1 MDVFLKVILE
11 SLLSFTREHLQRA
24 RQTAS
29 VGANTVEYIL
39 IVLGTENV
47 CRWFVILLRCLSAL
61 RCGFRFTSC
70 LHLSIGC
77 SSAALFL
84 VCDL

>member
-39 IVLGTENV
+39 IVLG
-47 CRWFVILLRCLSAL
+47 A
-61 RCGFRFTSC
+61 
-70 LHLSIGC
+70 IGI
-77 SSAALFL
+77 AALVIAGITAFVNGKIGQL
-84 VCDL
+84 G

>member
-39 IVLGTENV
+39 IVLG
-47 CRWFVILLRCLSAL
+47 A
-61 RCGFRFTSC
+61 
-70 LHLSIGC
+70 IGI
-77 SSAALFL
+77 AALVIAGITGFVNGKIGQL
-84 VCDL
+84 G

>member
-11 SLLSFTREHLQRA
+11 SLLSFTRKHLQRA

-39 IVLGTENV
+39 IVLG
-47 CRWFVILLRCLSAL
+47 A
-61 RCGFRFTSC
+61 
-70 LHLSIGC
+70 IGI
-77 SSAALFL
+77 AALVIAGITAFVNGKIGQL
-84 VCDL
+84 G